1 MAKST
6 TPSTVPADRLAAY
19 DRLIATQPGLQRKGA
34 KIPYTSVNG
43 HMTSYL
49 DQDGTL
55 ALRLPSGARQAFLK
69 RHQTTLQEAYG
80 VVQKEYVRVP
90 ADLLDD
96 TAALAPDFAASLAYV
111 SALKPKPKP
120 TKRSTT
126 RTPT

>member
-1 MAKST
+1 MALMAKSPT
-6 TPSTVPADRLAAY
+6 TPVPADRLAAY
-19 DRLIATQPGLQRKGA
+19 DRLVATQPGLQRKGA

-55 ALRLPSGARQAFLK
+55 ALRLPSGARQAFLE

-96 TAALAPDFAASLAYV
+96 TAALAPDFAASLAYF
-111 SALKPKPKP
+111 SALKPKP